1 MKMNLTA
8 RWNSRYWWKDSWLN
22 QNQERKG
29 LKILTPDQI
38 LSRLL
43 IFFSSIKAINNSE
56 KLENEIR

>member
-1 MKMNLTA
+1 MKKNLTA